1 MCVCRQAA
9 ITPAATTSS
18 EATSIYYCAAN
29 TCIRK
34 NKKQEGGCERQPTD
48 IRTPPLSRRER
59 DRTCWWLRWM
69 LDPWRRLSPRN
80 RPAARRPRSR
90 APLRTLPRLL
100 SSCLR
105 EERLNLLV
113 GGTVVC
119 GCGLERL
126 GSRLN
131 FLAHVQPDETR
142 RPRNG
147 DSSER
152 EKAS

>member
-1 MCVCRQAA
+1 
-9 ITPAATTSS
+9 
-18 EATSIYYCAAN
+18 
-29 TCIRK
+29 
-34 NKKQEGGCERQPTD
+34 
-48 IRTPPLSRRER
+48 
-59 DRTCWWLRWM
+59 M

-113 GGTVVC
+113 RGTSVVVA
-119 GCGLERL
+119 GVVYFRT

-131 FLAHVQPDETR
+131 FLAQVRQSKPVGQEMATAVR
-142 RPRNG
+142 EKKLPESACCVERVAGCGISCNG
-147 DSSER
+147 GSER
-152 EKAS
+152 E